1 MIGTRVTMGDP
12 RQRGA
17 AEQIREEVR
26 RDVEQAL
33 HEARQGQPGLD
44 ESARAALERAAAR
57 IEAEA
62 GGTGGPRVQ
71 VNVQSGGPRVSVH
84 PMPPLP
90 PAPWNGR
97 RGAGAGPG
105 PNGEPEFSTGTGQPP
120 AFPVEIP
127 PQAVDIAVAFF
138 FTIAAVFIGTPLAR
152 AYARRMDR
160 KGVAGPTAGP
170 EVVTRLDRIEQAVDA
185 IALEVERISEGQR
198 YVTKL
203 MAEQRALP
211 SADGAAAA
219 ELGALERG
227 LAQRAPAAAERGT

>member
-33 HEARQGQPGLD
+33 REARQGQPGSD
-44 ESARAALERAAAR
+44 EAARAAIERAAAR

-62 GGTGGPRVQ
+62 GRMQGPRVQ
-71 VNVQSGGPRVSVH
+71 VEMHPGGPRVSVNPAMP
-84 PMPPLP
+84 PMPPMP

-97 RGAGAGPG
+97 PGAG
-105 PNGEPEFSTGTGQPP
+105 PNGEPGLTTGTGEQLP
-120 AFPVEIP
+120 FPVEIP

-160 KGVAGPTAGP
+160 KGVAGPTTGP
-170 EVVTRLDRIEQAVDA
+170 EVVPRLDRIEQAVDA

-211 SADGAAAA
+211 SADGVGQA

-227 LAQRAPAAAERGT
+227 LAQRAAAGAERGT